1 MLGPTRGEA
10 LASAAAKR
18 QRREEARAKASAAA
32 DSPVSSQLRPPTN
45 IGLLRG
51 GAMSPQSAAR
61 ARADDAL
68 KHRADT
74 LDAIDRAIALA
85 VANRRGNTDVVA
97 AAPLPSAMSD
107 ATPLPPQSYLGST
120 NQKEYTPPPPPPPP
134 PVRVHYGRRVATSLS
149 TRLAE
154 RAELHSM
161 MAREYE
167 VARRFIFEEGALNLA
182 LMLCEEAAEALLE
195 ECEAAE
201 AWEAADA
208 VWHDL
213 AAAARRRGDE
223 PPPLPCSPP
232 AKSDAD
238 SGGDGVKSAKNAKK
252 QKGGRDV
259 FWERG
264 NSAAELMQGQNFK
277 KEIHKHDIH
286 KKKNSK
292 AGIFTLLPR
301 SVVALMRHNRPPEQ
315 VDVDAVAQPLSHPP
329 SSSSPMHLDPE
340 RAAAYATAAEAAAAP
355 ASTAANDDD
364 DDDDAADSPPPRPEL
379 GEGVTDALRTAS
391 SIRLQARLLDSV
403 TRLRAQTVSYTLR
416 RGVARWRTGNL
427 DECVD
432 DTRAAAEGMIALGLA
447 NPIRDRN
454 RNRNEHEHEHESGD
468 DNGGCSLRPRG
479 WIPDDS
485 RGSDGGGGIREEDDD
500 DDNDDGDRGSDC
512 GSAAR
517 TMVGGPESVETINYY
532 LGVSLAALGDVRG
545 GVRAL
550 EEAAAAGAWRSRWRG
565 RHRRE
570 RKEKAKEMEMEVEE
584 EDWARSGEG
593 VHPAT
598 MFELAKLRMRAGDA
612 SGAETAAAATLSRN
626 PNNRE
631 ACLCHAHALHALKR
645 YDEAAEELMRECQL
659 RRLESDNKCG
669 SAARNTSSS
678 PSSPMVLPELLE
690 LSTLTWL
697 PSSKNDGDVP
707 SSYPIPL
714 LLPSPPPRGPHV
726 GSQGTRVRRRL

>member
-1 MLGPTRGEA
+1 M
-10 LASAAAKR
+10 
-18 QRREEARAKASAAA
+18 
-32 DSPVSSQLRPPTN
+32 
-45 IGLLRG
+45 
-51 GAMSPQSAAR
+51 
-61 ARADDAL
+61 
-68 KHRADT
+68 
-74 LDAIDRAIALA
+74 
-85 VANRRGNTDVVA
+85 
-97 AAPLPSAMSD
+97 
-107 ATPLPPQSYLGST
+107 
-120 NQKEYTPPPPPPPP
+120 
-134 PVRVHYGRRVATSLS
+134 
-149 TRLAE
+149 
-154 RAELHSM
+154 
-161 MAREYE
+161 
-167 VARRFIFEEGALNLA
+167 
-182 LMLCEEAAEALLE
+182 
-195 ECEAAE
+195 
-201 AWEAADA
+201 
-208 VWHDL
+208 
-213 AAAARRRGDE
+213 
-223 PPPLPCSPP
+223 
-232 AKSDAD
+232 
-238 SGGDGVKSAKNAKK
+238 
-252 QKGGRDV
+252 

-355 ASTAANDDD
+355 ASAAANDDD

-427 DECVD
+427 EECVD

-612 SGAETAAAATLSRN
+612 SGAETAAAATLSGN

-707 SSYPIPL
+707 SSSSYS
-714 LLPSPPPRGPHV
+714 SPPPQYLLPVDPTSDPKGLGYAVDYDGGVAGAAGGGEEEEEGDDAVVVRCDGPTDVPAWTYRGGSHFWPTTVSHHHLSPHHATTMTTTTLSRASASASASSEAEPKAAV
-726 GSQGTRVRRRL
+726 DATASTNNGNGNGKTTTTTRSLLTWKDQVEAEAEANMKMMMKKKNANLKTNLDLDLDVDLDLYDEVEEEEEEEDDDDNEDDALVSLRTAVEEWSAAKRVAAARARNKM